1 MAKTVKKEKPS
12 YHHYLPH
19 LGEERALSHHV
30 RKIQQFSTLKADE
43 EFELAKKWHQHKDPK
58 VAEKLIKSHLR
69 LVHKIALGYRG
80 YGMAIQ
86 DLIAE
91 GHIGMMQAV
100 NRFDPAKGFRFSTY
114 AMWWI
119 HAAIKDYIL
128 RSWSLVRTGTTS
140 AQKKLFFSLRLLKN
154 KLTGGTEE
162 LSEEQIQHIAETLEV
177 PSEEVAAMEQRL
189 RGRDASL
196 NAQVSGLGEGEWVD
210 WLEDE
215 EQDHEKELLHLD
227 ELEKRK
233 KMLENAFE
241 CLNKRELEI
250 FKGRRLEEPPKT
262 LEELAQILDISRER
276 VRQIEMGVFQKIQK
290 EVRARAKRAGILNAF
305 YWLPF

>member
-1 MAKTVKKEKPS
+1 MPETAKKEESS
-12 YHHYLPH
+12 YHRYLPH
-19 LGEERALSHHV
+19 LREEDALSHHV
-30 RKIQQFSTLKADE
+30 RKIQRFSILKADE
-43 EFELAKKWHQHKDPK
+43 EFELAKRWHQNKDPK
-58 VAEKLIKSHLR
+58 AAEKLIKSHLR

-80 YGMAIQ
+80 YGMALQ

-100 NRFDPAKGFRFSTY
+100 NRFDPTKGFRFSTY

-128 RSWSLVRTGTTS
+128 RSWSLVKTGTTS

-154 KLTGGTEE
+154 KLTGGMED
-162 LSEEQIQHIAETLEV
+162 LSEEQIRHIAETLEV
-177 PSEEVAAMEQRL
+177 PAEEVAAMEQRL
-189 RGRDASL
+189 RGGDYSL
-196 NAQVSGLGEGEWVD
+196 NAQVSELGDGEWVD

-215 EQDHEKELLHLD
+215 DQDHEEELLHLD

-233 KMLENAFE
+233 KMLEVAFE
-241 CLNKRELEI
+241 CLTERELEI
-250 FKGRRLEEPPKT
+250 FKARRLEEPPKT
-262 LEELAQILDISRER
+262 LEELAQILNISRER

-290 EVRARAKRAGILNAF
+290 EVRQHARRAGMLNVF